1 MSTLSNPRNRLSGS
15 PLVVAAIVVIVA
27 FFLIVFA
34 GQFYYAFER
43 VNEQEVGVKF
53 QGGKIKDIVGP
64 GVYSDVGLYV
74 DLQRVSSQGIPFSVE
89 DSELITKDKQRIG
102 LVVSGDIFRPGVNNK
117 DTLRTLWAQYR
128 GIYLDDQLASSR
140 VEDLARQ
147 AMKVCV
153 GDRTFDDSVVGTAR
167 DVLRAC
173 IDTEVSELANN
184 FGLTIENV
192 VVPNVILSPDVQ
204 VALDAIVAS
213 RLETEKAAQD
223 TLRASAQADAEQAR
237 QEGEIRVAQ
246 SRIQEQARQ
255 ETTLAKLQQER
266 VLALRVV
273 IEAEKSNELFAAQ
286 QDLEINRA
294 KAEAALELAKAE
306 IASEAALAQ
315 LYNTMPA
322 YVALL
327 LARANASALNQ
338 TDKVIFVPEGTA
350 PTIVLPGPGIVPT
363 VNTGGQ

>member
-15 PLVVAAIVVIVA
+15 PIAVAVIVVVIG

-43 VNEQEVGVKF
+43 VDEQEVGVKF
-53 QGGKIKDIVGP
+53 QGGKIKDVVGP

-74 DLQRVSSQGIPFSVE
+74 DIQRVSSQGIPFSVADE
-89 DSELITKDKQRIG
+89 EIITKDKQRIG
-102 LVVSGDIFRPGVNNK
+102 LVVSGDIFRPGVNSK
-117 DTLRTLWAQYR
+117 DTLRNLWAQYR
-128 GIYLDDQLASSR
+128 GIYLSDELAGSR
-140 VEDLARQ
+140 VMDLARQ

-153 GDRTFDDSVVGTAR
+153 GDRTFDDNVVGTAR
-167 DVLRAC
+167 DVLRNC
-173 IDTEVSELANN
+173 IDEEVSGLAANY
-184 FGLTIENV
+184 GLTIENV
-192 VVPNVILSPDVQ
+192 VVPDVILSGDVQ

-223 TLRASAQADAEQAR
+223 TLRARAQADAEQAK

-266 VLALRVV
+266 VQALRVV
-273 IEAEKSNELFAAQ
+273 IEAEKNNELFAAQ

-294 KAEAALELAKAE
+294 KAQAAAELAKAE
-306 IASEAALAQ
+306 IASEAALAA
-315 LYNTMPA
+315 LYNSMPS
-322 YVALL
+322 YVSLL
-327 LARANASALNQ
+327 LARANAAALNQ

-363 VNTGGQ
+363 VNTGGE

>member
-1 MSTLSNPRNRLSGS
+1 MSTLSNPRNRMPGS
-15 PLVVAAIVVIVA
+15 PMVVVVIVVVIA

-64 GVYSDVGLYV
+64 GIYSDVGLYV
-74 DLQRVSSQGIPFSVE
+74 DIQRVSSQGIPFSVE
-89 DSELITKDKQRIG
+89 DQEIITKDKQRIG
-102 LVVSGDIFRPGVNNK
+102 LRVTGDIFRPGVNNK

-128 GIYLDDQLASSR
+128 GIYLDDSLASSR

-153 GDRTFDDSVVGTAR
+153 GDRTFDDNVVGAAR
-167 DVLRAC
+167 DVLRSC
-173 IDTEVSELANN
+173 IDEEVSALAANY
-184 FGLTIENV
+184 GLTIENV
-192 VVPNVILSPDVQ
+192 VVPDVILSPAVQ
-204 VALDAIVAS
+204 VALDAIVQS

-223 TLRASAQADAEQAR
+223 TLRASAQANAEQAK

-266 VLALRVV
+266 VQAQRVV
-273 IEAEKSNELFAAQ
+273 IEAEKNNELFAAQ

-294 KAEAALELAKAE
+294 KAQAATELAKAE
-306 IASEAALAQ
+306 IASESALAE
-315 LYNTMPA
+315 LYNSMPA
-322 YVALL
+322 YVTLL
-327 LARANASALNQ
+327 MARANASALNQ
-338 TDKVIFVPEGTA
+338 TDKVIFVPEGTT

-363 VNTGGQ
+363 VDTGGQ